1 MKSEMLI
8 EPGSD
13 VGTLVGTVIIQNK
26 MDLQTF
32 GDFLVDPG

>member
-1 MKSEMLI
+1 MKSKMHI

-13 VGTLVGTVIIQNK
+13 VGILVGTVIIQNK
-26 MDLQTF
+26 MDSQTF